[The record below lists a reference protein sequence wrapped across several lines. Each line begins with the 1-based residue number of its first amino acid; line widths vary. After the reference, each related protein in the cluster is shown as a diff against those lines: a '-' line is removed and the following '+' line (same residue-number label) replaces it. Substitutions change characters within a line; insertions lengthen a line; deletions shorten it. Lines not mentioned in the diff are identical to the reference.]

1 MFVVER
7 VEVLDGGGGLMHR
20 TRNYEFVK
28 RSASRAD
35 SCFDRLS
42 TSGSHVE
49 FIALFP
55 LALRDATGE
64 DAGLE
69 SR

>member
-28 RSASRAD
+28 KSASRAD
-35 SCFDRLS
+35 
-42 TSGSHVE
+42 
-49 FIALFP
+49 
-55 LALRDATGE
+55 
-64 DAGLE
+64 
-69 SR
+69 